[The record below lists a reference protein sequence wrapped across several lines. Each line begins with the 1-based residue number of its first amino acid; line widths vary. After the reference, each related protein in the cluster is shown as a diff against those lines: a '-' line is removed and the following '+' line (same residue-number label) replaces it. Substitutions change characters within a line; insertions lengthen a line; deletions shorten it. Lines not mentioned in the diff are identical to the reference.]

1 VVCGTTGAA
10 SAVLLR
16 AGEVV
21 EGVDLAR
28 SRRPAARVDRDLAR
42 GPARLAQALGIDGSL
57 DGAVLGGPASD
68 QPVRLLDGNGTAG
81 LLRSG
86 PRVGVSGAGG
96 DGELFPWRFW
106 LDGERSVSAYRPA
119 APRRHR
125 AGLAPHAGER
135 RPRRRRDSA

>member
-1 VVCGTTGAA
+1 VVD
-10 SAVLLR
+10 
-16 AGEVV
+16 
-21 EGVDLAR
+21 GVDLAR

-57 DGAVLGGPASD
+57 DGATLGGPGSD

-81 LLRSG
+81 RLRSG

-96 DGELFPWRFW
+96 DGDLFPWRFW

-119 APRRHR
+119 GPRRHR
-125 AGLAPHAGER
+125 AGLTPHADER